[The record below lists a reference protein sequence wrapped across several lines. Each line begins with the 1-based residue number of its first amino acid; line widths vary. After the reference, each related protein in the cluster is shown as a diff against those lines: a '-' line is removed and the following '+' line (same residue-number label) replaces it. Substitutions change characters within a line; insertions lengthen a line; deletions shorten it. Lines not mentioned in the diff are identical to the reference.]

1 MMNDL
6 RYALRMLAKTPGFTA
21 VAVLTLALGIG
32 ANSAIFSVVNT
43 LLFHALPY
51 PHAERLVRVQEK
63 TAGFGYMDI
72 SYPNFLDWAS
82 RNDVF
87 ESQTVIRPDSFTL
100 MGAGEPER
108 IRGVKVSSG
117 MLTTL
122 GVNPARGRGFL
133 PADDRKGAG
142 PTVILSDGLWR
153 RRFGGDSSAIG
164 RTIRLDSVGYT
175 VIGVMPPSFK
185 LPLLESD
192 LMVPLG
198 LDADMRRGN
207 HYLVAVARLK
217 SGVTVAH
224 AKSNLDAIA
233 QAMVRQYPDSNG
245 GWGLD
250 VDGLQELLAREL
262 RPAMLILLGAVGVV
276 LLIACAN
283 IANLLLARSTARRR
297 EFAIRSALGASRARL
312 ARQSFTESLVLALAG
327 GGLGL
332 LVASWGIDALVSLK
346 PEDIPL
352 AETIRINASVL
363 GFTLVV
369 SILTGLLFGLTPA
382 IESWRVRLSET
393 LKEGGRTSA
402 GSLSRHGL
410 RRALVISEIALSL
423 VLAVGAALLIKSFV
437 NVARVN
443 PGFRPESVV
452 TMQLA
457 LPRTFYSDDT
467 RAVEFFNRLLEQCSG
482 IAGASAV
489 GAAHN
494 LPLTNENSQ
503 TSFLVEGQPKPTVAN
518 WPYTEYSIVAGNYFQ
533 AMGIPLRRGRL
544 FADGDKVGSPPVMIV
559 DETLAAKYWPGQ
571 DPIGKRIT
579 VLGDKPIEVV
589 GVVGHVKH
597 YGLDQQARV
606 ESYYPFRQIPM
617 RDMYLVLRT
626 SSDPAAMVA
635 AVRREVQAMDK
646 DLAVDKVRTMRKLVA
661 DSMATRQ
668 FSMALLSIF
677 AGLALTMAA
686 IGIYGV
692 MAYTVAQ
699 RSHEMGIRMALGA
712 QSHDVLVLV
721 VRHAMTLAGIGVA
734 AGLVG
739 SFAVTRALK
748 SLLFG
753 VSTTDLSVFAGI
765 SMLLISVSFLASYL
779 PARRATRVDPMVAL
793 RDE

>member
-1 MMNDL
+1 
-6 RYALRMLAKTPGFTA
+6 
-21 VAVLTLALGIG
+21 
-32 ANSAIFSVVNT
+32 
-43 LLFHALPY
+43 
-51 PHAERLVRVQEK
+51 VRVQEK

-72 SYPNFLDWAS
+72 SYPNFLDWAPQ
-82 RNDVF
+82 NKVF
-87 ESQTVIRPDSFTL
+87 ESQAVVRPESFTL
-100 MGAGEPER
+100 MDAGEPER
-108 IRGVKVSSG
+108 LKGVKVSSG
-117 MLTTL
+117 LFATL
-122 GVNPARGRGFL
+122 GVYPARGRGFL
-133 PADDRKGAG
+133 SGDDHKGAA
-142 PTVILSDGLWR
+142 PTVILSDGLWK

-164 RTIRLDSVGYT
+164 RTIRLDGVGYT
-175 VIGVMPPSFK
+175 VVGVMPPGFK
-185 LPLLESD
+185 LPLIESD

-217 SGVTVAH
+217 PGVTVAQ
-224 AKSNLDAIA
+224 AKTNLDAIA
-233 QAMVRQYPDSNG
+233 QAMVRQYPDSNS

-297 EFAIRSALGASRARL
+297 EFAIRAALGAGRARL
-312 ARQSFTESLVLALAG
+312 ARQSLAESLVLALAG
-327 GGLGL
+327 GSLGL
-332 LVASWGIDALVSLK
+332 LVASWGVDALVSLK

-352 AETIRINASVL
+352 AETIRIDASVL

-369 SILTGLLFGLTPA
+369 SILTGLLFGLMPA
-382 IESWRVRLSET
+382 LESWRVRLSET
-393 LKEGGRTSA
+393 LKEGGRDSA
-402 GSLSRHGL
+402 GSLARHGL

-437 NVARVN
+437 NVARVD

-457 LPRTFYSDDT
+457 LPQTLYSDDT
-467 RAVEFFNRLLEQCSG
+467 KAVEFYSRLLEKCSR
-482 IAGASAV
+482 IAGAGAV

-494 LPLTNENSQ
+494 LPMTTQNSQ
-503 TSFLVEGQPKPTVAN
+503 TSFQVEGQPQPTLAN
-518 WPYTEYSIVAGNYFQ
+518 WPYTESSIVAGTYFQ
-533 AMGIPLRRGRL
+533 AMGIPLRRGR
-544 FADGDKVGSPPVMIV
+544 FFSDADKAGSPPVMII
-559 DETLAAKYWPGQ
+559 DETLAAKYFPGQ
-571 DPIGKRIT
+571 DPVGKRIM
-579 VLGDKPIEVV
+579 VMGDKPPEVV

-606 ESYYPFRQIPM
+606 ESYFPFRQIPL

-626 SSDPAAMVA
+626 SSDPAAITA
-635 AVRREVQAMDK
+635 AVRNEVHAMDK

-661 DSMATRQ
+661 DSMATRR
-668 FSMALLSIF
+668 FSMALLGVF
-677 AGLALTMAA
+677 AGLALTLAA

-712 QSHDVLVLV
+712 QSYDVLLLV
-721 VRHAMTLAGIGVA
+721 VRQAMALAAIGVA
-734 AGLVG
+734 GGLLG
-739 SFAVTRALK
+739 SFAVTRVMK

-753 VSTTDLSVFAGI
+753 VDTTDPAVFAGI
-765 SMLLISVSFLASYL
+765 SMLLISVSFFASYL

-793 RDE
+793 RYE